1 VRETELTQYLEGKRD
16 AAWLKAAVAALR
28 DPALVADLAAPVTL
42 SRDDLIRLC
51 DAHLSDGLA
60 ADALGRLATAILGS
74 DRLVWDETSLEG
86 ELVAEVLW
94 DWSSPDAEAGL
105 SSETIALHR
114 RLLVHPPKPKL
125 TSPN

>member
-1 VRETELTQYLEGKRD
+1 VRETELTQYLKGERD
-16 AAWLKAAVAALR
+16 TAWLQAAIASLG
-28 DPALVADLAAPVTL
+28 DPALVADLGATVSL

-51 DAHLSDGLA
+51 DRTL
-60 ADALGRLATAILGS
+60 RTASPPPISGPRDRDPRS

-94 DWSSPDAEAGL
+94 DWSSPDSESGL

-114 RLLVHPPKPKL
+114 KLLVNPPKPKL

>member
-1 VRETELTQYLEGKRD
+1 VRETELTQYLKGERD
-16 AAWLKAAVAALR
+16 TAWLQAAIASLG
-28 DPALVADLAAPVTL
+28 DPALVADLGATVSL

-51 DAHLSDGLA
+51 DAHLADGLST
-60 ADALGRLATAILGS
+60 ADLGTLATAILGS

-94 DWSSPDAEAGL
+94 DWSSPDSESGL

-114 RLLVHPPKPKL
+114 KLLVNPPKPKL

>member
-1 VRETELTQYLEGKRD
+1 MRESELTQYLKGERD
-16 AAWLKAAVAALR
+16 TAWLSAAIQSLEEPALDADLRAAVS
-28 DPALVADLAAPVTL
+28 L

-51 DAHLSDGLA
+51 DAHLADGLA
-60 ADALGRLATAILGS
+60 PAALETLATAILGS
-74 DRLVWDETSLEG
+74 DRLVWDETSLDG

-94 DWSSPDAEAGL
+94 DWSSPDSESGL

-114 RLLVHPPKPKL
+114 KLLLNPPKPKL